1 MKFLHVSWAF
11 RPAMRTTFILFLLIL
26 CQSTLPGQK
35 GISLFHLLDS
45 LGGVKI
51 TLIYPFDSLYKTQQ
65 EEIKALISIQTSQ
78 GQLLEHEPLSLN
90 LRGRF
95 RRMKCE
101 MPPLELNFKKSTLE
115 KLGLNKHDKMKLVT
129 HCLTTKEG
137 QENLEEEYLCYKTY
151 QAVAEYAYRTAWIEI
166 SYIDQGHSSD
176 QIRSAAF
183 LIEPDDDI
191 ESRYGVEEHK
201 VFNVPEDSLDMDSY
215 GKAAAFNF
223 MIGNLDWSLVM
234 ARNIKLF
241 KHPKLQKCFA
251 IPYDFDYSN
260 VVDATYRRESRPD
273 IMVHEFD
280 RYFQG
285 EYYKSRAG
293 ENLISFCQY
302 RHQILETV
310 QTFENPMDE
319 KRRNR
324 ISKYFSTW
332 LDDVSK
338 TSPDKLY
345 YGMVIPYRA
354 GL

>member
-1 MKFLHVSWAF
+1 
-11 RPAMRTTFILFLLIL
+11 MRFTLILFLLFL
-26 CQSTLPGQK
+26 CQSTLPGQ
-35 GISLFHLLDS
+35 GDISLFHLLDS

-51 TLIYPFDSLYKTQQ
+51 TLTYPFDSLYKTQQ
-65 EEIKALISIQTSQ
+65 DEIKALISIETSQ
-78 GQLLEHEPLSLN
+78 GQLLAQEPLSLN

-137 QENLEEEYLCYKTY
+137 QENLQEEYLCYKTY
-151 QAVAEYAYRTAWIEI
+151 EAVSDYAYRTVWIEI
-166 SYIDQGHSSD
+166 TYIDQSNSSD
-176 QIRSAAF
+176 QMLSSAF

-191 ESRYGVEEHK
+191 EERFDVKEYK
-201 VFNVPEDSLDMDSY
+201 VFNIAEDSLDMDSY
-215 GKAAAFNF
+215 SKAASFNF

-241 KHPKLQKCFA
+241 KSPKLQKCIA

-273 IMVHEFD
+273 KMLHEFD

-285 EYYKSRAG
+285 EYFKSSAG
-293 ENLISFCQY
+293 KNLSSFCQY
-302 RHQILETV
+302 RNRILETV

-319 KRRNR
+319 KRRNQ
-324 ISKYFSTW
+324 IAKYFSTW

-338 TSPDKLY
+338 TRPEKLF
-345 YGMVIPYRA
+345 YGMVIPYRS